1 MDVVTHGGFDS
12 STSSSSSSSTSSSCQ
27 CPPSTSSR
35 VSLVT
40 SSSPSSSTCH
50 ETLYNLNSLM
60 IRTPRRP
67 RHRGRVSRRLAAA
80 RGRRISAF
88 RQLVFD
94 PSSSD
99 QEQRQQQDTTNNTP
113 STDLQNI
120 LQDIRQQSAERF
132 RKTWGFDILTGLP
145 LDNGPWKWTPI

>member
-1 MDVVTHGGFDS
+1 MDVITHGRCDS
-12 STSSSSSSSTSSSCQ
+12 STSSSSSSS
-27 CPPSTSSR
+27 PR

-40 SSSPSSSTCH
+40 SSSPSSSTSD
-50 ETLYNLNSLM
+50 ESLYNLNSLM

-67 RHRGRVSRRLAAA
+67 RHRSRISRRLAAA

-99 QEQRQQQDTTNNTP
+99 QQDTTNNTP
-113 STDLQNI
+113 STDLEHI

-145 LDNGPWKWTPI
+145 LDKGPWKWTTI